1 MASVRVAVRVRPLNK
16 REKQFSSK
24 VIIHMKGNTTSIHS
38 IKLSPNG
45 GNGLKDRPKTF
56 SYDFSYDST
65 DKGNPSFASQEK
77 IFQDLGSDVL
87 NAAFEGFNAC
97 VFAYGQTGTGKS
109 YTMMGNTGDKGL
121 IPRIC
126 EGLFC
131 EISERNASDAV
142 SFRTEV
148 SYLEIYNERVQDLL
162 QKKLTPADGGGLRV
176 REHPRDGP
184 YVESLSKHVV
194 RGYRDVED
202 LMTTG
207 NGNRTTANTGMNDVS
222 SRSHAIFTIS
232 FTQARFDA
240 TLPCETLSKIHLVDL
255 AGSERADTARTA
267 GPRLKEGANINK
279 SLVTLGSVI
288 SALADLSERGPTAK
302 KKKQIFVPY
311 RDSVLTWLL
320 KDSLGGN
327 SKTIMI
333 ATISPADVNYGE
345 TLSTLRYA
353 SRAKIIVNSPMVN
366 EDSSVK
372 LIREL
377 QAEIARLQ
385 GLVEQPNQAPRGDTS
400 STLKVEE
407 RLHQNEA
414 KVLELTKEWTN
425 KWRETQNILKEETLA
440 LRKEGSGVVL
450 DSQLPH
456 LIGFDE
462 DLLSTGIILYHLKE
476 GRTLVGCDEASCPQ
490 DIVLHGPGVLNEHC
504 VLENCAG
511 TVGLIPQSG
520 ALCLVNGMEV
530 TRPCQLTQGA
540 IIQLGK
546 RTIFRFNHPTE
557 AAKLREKRKRGL
569 LSSFS
574 PSMTDL
580 FKSTEN
586 LAKVML
592 VDPGRLAELE
602 NVHSC
607 NQDVK
612 RRPKLSAQSC
622 AVDQKRP
629 TEEEEARGR
638 DANEAAR
645 GQAGGNE
652 PRYVDGDVG
661 AAGVG
666 DPFRSTVVQLSG
678 RRHSLHET
686 DTDDGK
692 RINVLAT
699 VNGDSRLPSSSALS
713 ASPETRMTTA
723 IPGKCPVSHSSFESD
738 GDALRGG
745 VSARDGREQERD
757 PSHKSG
763 SGVTSEELRRSAE
776 IGAGVESCGGGAVW
790 SGDASLQQT
799 SVLGPGDGC
808 GVEPEGSAN
817 ESQGAAA
824 DCYEGHPGSGGSSLG
839 SVSHLQSTGGASSG
853 PVLPQAGPR
862 SRLSAKTR
870 GSQAAHRTPEEAALE
885 GRFSRGEMDGS
896 RSLEG
901 IPGECEAETMAVAV
915 AEQNSG
921 LGSLVSRVSWMF
933 HDAGRLLWSSPKVLR
948 QVREEGLQAIG
959 AHWSSQVV
967 SLVKES
973 RVLSVVKDSQV
984 FSLIKE
990 SHVFSLV
997 KDSRMFSMV
1006 NELPLIQHIQIQLT
1020 QNLQTEEDATTMQT
1034 LFSLNT
1040 KLPVFPT
1047 QCSAKAIELPRD
1059 QSLVQE
1065 ENGSSDKCIRELEFQ
1080 EQDVADIHSKQGQ
1093 NMIEVLALP
1102 EQHSCEPHGT
1112 HTAVDKDA
1120 RTTAEQSSNV
1130 TLTSLVTVQS
1140 TEGVR
1145 VFCQK
1150 LVEFPEALRN
1160 LQSMPLPSL
1169 VDSLR
1174 SLIPTSVFRSQK
1186 TVALYWLSVAK
1197 CSQPLPRPGLLI
1209 LMESGLYTV
1218 TSDPGSLV
1226 LFHHLPLVQLKEVHV
1241 GLAGLSLRLTGTTED
1256 SVLSLH
1262 THSQKLTQELCR
1274 ATLGVICPGDGRV
1287 SRHPL
1292 LHGDLTGMAL
1302 EWQAY
1307 IPDLLLDAGLR
1318 VCCQFQKTLADL
1330 VYLLHGNMDRERP
1343 SMGEVR
1349 LLLYTSVG
1357 VSVSPE
1363 ARAEPLARL
1372 LLTDTHLGLLQE
1384 DTVFHPPPPPPP
1396 PPPAA
1401 HAVVLKPRRTQ
1412 FQDVT
1417 LRRRSDVRCVLVH
1430 DAAGSGGTRLDLI
1443 LAHAGARGHPERVAK
1458 IASLAPQASNSSPQ
1472 AEVWKLTFSCS
1483 AEAGCLIN
1491 HLSNV

>member
-592 VDPGRLAELE
+592 VDPG
-602 NVHSC
+602 
-607 NQDVK
+607 
-612 RRPKLSAQSC
+612 
-622 AVDQKRP
+622 
-629 TEEEEARGR
+629 
-638 DANEAAR
+638 
-645 GQAGGNE
+645 
-652 PRYVDGDVG
+652 
-661 AAGVG
+661 
-666 DPFRSTVVQLSG
+666 
-678 RRHSLHET
+678 
-686 DTDDGK
+686 